1 MRSSG
6 KWKLV
11 QIVVP
16 FTINKNNLYENRI
29 SKYEE
34 ECKMADITVDT
45 KGMACP
51 MPIVKAKKALD
62 SLAPGQTM
70 EVLSTDKGSLN
81 DFQAWVKQT
90 KNELVSHEVENGVYK
105 FLVKKS

>member
-1 MRSSG
+1 M
-6 KWKLV
+6 KTDL
-11 QIVVP
+11 I
-16 FTINKNNLYENRI
+16 
-29 SKYEE
+29 
-34 ECKMADITVDT
+34 VDT

-62 SLAPGQTM
+62 SLQEGQTM

-90 KNELVSHEVENGVYK
+90 GHELIKHEVDNGVYK
-105 FLVKKS
+105 FFVKKI